1 MSTLTE
7 FLASKEVLTVI
18 SIAVAI
24 CVIGTIYFVIEKI
37 YKSKKLAQANDMDTR
52 IVRVNENQVV
62 IAPIVEENKI
72 EVKEKEVMPIVEE
85 KKEEIAPMIEEEKV
99 EPVSIKTP
107 TIEKE
112 VPPVIP
118 IEEFVKQ
125 QEPKPQQE
133 VIEQLIMPSVEN
145 IYTEVKEQVE
155 KDKAQTEE
163 LVYTE
168 IEPNKEEAKAE
179 LQRVTEELLKT
190 QEMQQQENIDLTK
203 FEEEQEENAIISMD
217 ELMKKSKVLYEQ
229 NEITQ
234 YEDEGNEPIS
244 LTDLEMR
251 MNQIKVE
258 AAELENEETIVDA
271 TTEISS
277 KVKLDDF
284 NTISLKDAYKED
296 RTFKSS
302 PVISPI
308 FGIEKENI
316 STNMELENTANYEK
330 LDDEIKKTNEF
341 LVVLK
346 ELQKKLD

>member
-1 MSTLTE
+1 MNTLTE

-18 SIAVAI
+18 LIAVSI

-37 YKSKKLAQANDMDTR
+37 YKSKKIEQTNDMNTK

-62 IAPIVEENKI
+62 IAPII
-72 EVKEKEVMPIVEE
+72 EQGITQIKEKEVMPIVEE
-85 KKEEIAPMIEEEKV
+85 NEKEIAPIVEEEKV
-99 EPVSIKTP
+99 EPASITTP
-107 TIEKE
+107 TIEKK

-118 IEEFVKQ
+118 IEEFEKQ
-125 QEPKPQQE
+125 NEVKPQQE

-155 KDKAQTEE
+155 QDKASTEE
-163 LVYTE
+163 LIYTE
-168 IEPNKEEAKAE
+168 IEPNQEEAKKE

-229 NEITQ
+229 NEVTQ
-234 YEDEGNEPIS
+234 YKDEGNEPIS
-244 LTDLEMR
+244 IADLEMR

-258 AAELENEETIVDA
+258 AEELEKEEPIIHV
-271 TTEISS
+271 TTEIPN

-284 NTISLKDAYKED
+284 NTISLQEAYKED
-296 RTFKSS
+296 RIFKSS

-308 FGIEKENI
+308 FGIEKE
-316 STNMELENTANYEK
+316 SMTTNMELENTANYEK

-341 LVVLK
+341 LAVLK

>member
-18 SIAVAI
+18 LFAVAI

-37 YKSKKLAQANDMDTR
+37 YKSKKLAQANDMDTK

-62 IAPIVEENKI
+62 IAPVVEQNKT

-85 KKEEIAPMIEEEKV
+85 KKEGIAPMVEEEKV
-99 EPVSIKTP
+99 EPVSITNPK
-107 TIEKE
+107 EKE

-118 IEEFVKQ
+118 IEEFEKQ
-125 QEPKPQQE
+125 KEVKPQQE

-217 ELMKKSKVLYEQ
+217 ELMKKSKDLYEQ

-258 AAELENEETIVDA
+258 AAELEKEEPIVNA
-271 TTEISS
+271 TTEIPN

-284 NTISLKDAYKED
+284 NTISLQEAYKED
-296 RTFKSS
+296 RIFKSS

-308 FGIEKENI
+308 FGIEKENVT
-316 STNMELENTANYEK
+316 TNMELENTANYEK